1 MHWPHAPHL
10 STRDIRQITTY
21 RDLIPKLQEQ
31 GEVLSQNEKIRVV
44 ALRNLNACQ
53 GPYWEE
59 TFDRFMELVENDDY
73 DTLYRL
79 LTSEDQKHERY
90 RVISPLITI
99 YRDLVPRDPNRIVIL
114 NTAVWKG
121 KKTRS

>member
-1 MHWPHAPHL
+1 MFWSNAPHL
-10 STRDIRQITTY
+10 SSRDIRQITAY
-21 RDLIPKLQEQ
+21 QNLIPKLQEQ

-44 ALRNLNACQ
+44 ALRNLNACH

-114 NTAVWKG
+114 NTVVWKG
-121 KKTRS
+121 KKTRY

>member
-10 STRDIRQITTY
+10 SSRDIRQITAY
-21 RDLIPKLQEQ
+21 RNLLPKLREQ

-44 ALRNLNACQ
+44 ALRNLNACH

-73 DTLYRL
+73 DTLYML
-79 LTSEDQKHERY
+79 LTSEDQAHERL
-90 RVISPLITI
+90 SLIHI
-99 YRDLVPRDPNRIVIL
+99 
-114 NTAVWKG
+114 
-121 KKTRS
+121 